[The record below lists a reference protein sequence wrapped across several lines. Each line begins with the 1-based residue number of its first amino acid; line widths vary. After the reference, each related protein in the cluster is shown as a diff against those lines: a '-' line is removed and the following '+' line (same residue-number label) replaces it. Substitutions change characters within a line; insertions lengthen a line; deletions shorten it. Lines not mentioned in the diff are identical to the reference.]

1 MKAIINLLKKPL
13 IEYNFFLS
21 MPRNM
26 RVLLVTNMVYAFVLP
41 VVDIFVS
48 AYIMRSSNDPNLVA
62 SYQMFL
68 YMGIP
73 FTFLINGF
81 LLNKFNISNLYSF
94 GMILSGIS
102 MLVMMSLDNMDLFGV
117 ALAGLIMGSSFGF
130 FWANRD
136 FLALITTKDDNR
148 NYYYGLETFFFTT
161 TSIIVPFAVGTF
173 LVSYQNFD
181 FLKNGDISS
190 AYRIVTYCVLAV
202 TILASMLIHKGKFM
216 NPKQKKFVYFK
227 FDKLWNKM
235 LFLAGLK
242 GLAQGFLVT
251 APAILVMRLLGDE
264 NSLGLIQ
271 SISGI
276 VTAIALYIL
285 GRIAKPKHRIAIF
298 TVGLLIFFIGSMANA
313 ALFSATGVMIF
324 VLCLVLFRPLH
335 DIAYFPIQMKVIDIL
350 VKKEKRSEFAYIFN
364 HEFGLFV
371 GRFFGLILFLLLS
384 NYVSIDFSLKY
395 SILIIAALQL
405 VSIPV
410 AKHITKVT
418 NTEEEIVEKDVIED
432 SPIVAST

>member
-1 MKAIINLLKKPL
+1 MKALFNFFKKPL

-62 SYQMFL
+62 TYQLFL
-68 YMGIP
+68 YIGIP

-94 GMILSGIS
+94 GMLLSGIS
-102 MLVMMSLDNMDLFGV
+102 MLIMMSLDNMDLFGV
-117 ALAGLIMGSSFGF
+117 AFAGLIMGSSFGF

-136 FLALITTKDDNR
+136 FLALVTTNDDNR

-161 TSIIVPFAVGTF
+161 TSIIVPFAVGSF
-173 LVSYQNFD
+173 LVSYQSFD
-181 FLKNGDISS
+181 WLRNGDISS
-190 AYRIVTYCVLAV
+190 AYRIVTYCVLAITV
-202 TILASMLIHKGKFM
+202 ISGLIIHKGKFT
-216 NPKQKKFVYFK
+216 NPSQKKFIYFK
-227 FDKLWNKM
+227 FDTLWTKM
-235 LFLAGLK
+235 LFLSGLK

-251 APAILVMRLLGDE
+251 APAILIMRLVGDE
-264 NSLGLIQ
+264 NSLGIVQ

-276 VTAIALYIL
+276 ITAIALYII
-285 GRIAKPKHRIAIF
+285 GRVAKPKHRIAIF
-298 TVGLLIFFIGSMANA
+298 TVGLFIFFIGSLANA
-313 ALFSATGVMIF
+313 MLFSATGVMIF

-350 VKKEKRSEFAYIFN
+350 SKKENRSEFAYIFN

-371 GRFFGLILFLLLS
+371 GRFLGLTLFIVLS
-384 NYVSIDFSLKY
+384 TYVSIDFSLKY

-405 VSIPV
+405 ISIPV
-410 AKHITKVT
+410 AKHITKKANEEKVVEIIK
-418 NTEEEIVEKDVIED
+418 TEDTPELE
-432 SPIVAST
+432 SA

>member
-1 MKAIINLLKKPL
+1 MKAFLKFIRKPL
-13 IEYNFFLS
+13 IEYDFFLS
-21 MPRNM
+21 MPYNM

-62 SYQMFL
+62 TYQLFL
-68 YMGIP
+68 YAGIP

-94 GMILSGIS
+94 GMLLSGIS
-102 MLVMMSLDNMDLFGV
+102 MLIMMSLDNMNLPGV
-117 ALAGLIMGSSFGF
+117 AFAGLIMGSSFGF

-136 FLALITTKDDNR
+136 FLALITTNDDNR

-173 LVSYQNFD
+173 LVSYQSFD
-181 FLKNGDISS
+181 WLKNGDISA

-202 TILASMLIHKGKFM
+202 TVISGIIIHKGKFS
-216 NPKQKKFVYFK
+216 NPSQKKFVYFK
-227 FDKLWNKM
+227 FDKLWSKM
-235 LFLAGLK
+235 LFLSGLK

-251 APAILVMRLLGDE
+251 APAILILRLVGDE
-264 NSLGLIQ
+264 NSLGIVQ

-276 VTAIALYIL
+276 VTAIALYII
-285 GRIAKPKHRIAIF
+285 GRVAKPKHRIAIF
-298 TVGLLIFFIGSMANA
+298 TIGLFIFFIGALANA
-313 ALFSATGVMIF
+313 TLFSATGVMIF

-350 VKKEKRSEFAYIFN
+350 SKKENRSEFAYIFN

-371 GRFFGLILFLLLS
+371 GRFLGLTLFIVLS
-384 NYVSIDFSLKY
+384 TYVSIDFSLKY
-395 SILIIAALQL
+395 SILIIAAVQL
-405 VSIPV
+405 ISIPV
-410 AKHITKVT
+410 AKNITKAADK
-418 NTEEEIVEKDVIED
+418 EIENEPNETAE
-432 SPIVAST
+432 SSTLESF

>member
-1 MKAIINLLKKPL
+1 MKSLLNILKKPL
-13 IEYNFFLS
+13 VEYNFFLS
-21 MPRNM
+21 MPHNM
-26 RVLLVTNMVYAFVLP
+26 RVLLITNMVYAFVLP

-62 SYQMFL
+62 TYQMFL
-68 YMGIP
+68 YTGIP
-73 FTFLINGF
+73 ITFLINGF

-94 GMILSGIS
+94 GMILSGVS
-102 MLVMMSLDNMDLFGV
+102 MLIMMSLDNMNLVGV
-117 ALAGLIMGSSFGF
+117 AIAGLIMGSSFGF

-173 LVSYQNFD
+173 LVSYQSFEW
-181 FLKNGDISS
+181 LQNGDIGT
-190 AYRIVTYCVLAV
+190 AYKIVTYCVLAI
-202 TILASMLIHKGKFM
+202 TILSSLIIHKGKFS
-216 NPKQKKFVYFK
+216 NPSQSKFVYFK

-264 NSLGLIQ
+264 NSLGVIQ

-285 GRIAKPKHRIAIF
+285 GRVAKPKHRIAIF
-298 TVGLLIFFIGSMANA
+298 TVGLIIFFIGSLANA
-313 ALFSATGVMIF
+313 LLFSATGVMIF

-335 DIAYFPIQMKVIDIL
+335 DIAYFPIQMKVIDLL
-350 VKKEKRSEFAYIFN
+350 VKKENRSEFAYIFN

-371 GRFFGLILFLLLS
+371 GRFLGLILFLVLS

-410 AKHITKVT
+410 AKHITKVA
-418 NTEEEIVEKDVIED
+418 NQRKEIELSAETDAANLLE
-432 SPIVAST
+432 SA

>member
-1 MKAIINLLKKPL
+1 MKSLLNILKKPL

-26 RVLLVTNMVYAFVLP
+26 RVLLITNMVYAFVLP

-62 SYQMFL
+62 TYQLFL
-68 YMGIP
+68 YTGIP
-73 FTFLINGF
+73 ITFLLNGF

-94 GMILSGIS
+94 GMILSGVS
-102 MLVMMSLDNMDLFGV
+102 MLIMMSLDNMNLVGV
-117 ALAGLIMGSSFGF
+117 AIAGLIMGSSFGF

-173 LVSYQNFD
+173 LVSYQSFEWLENS
-181 FLKNGDISS
+181 DIAT
-190 AYRIVTYCVLAV
+190 AYKMVTYCVLV
-202 TILASMLIHKGKFM
+202 ITILSSIIIHKGKFA
-216 NPKQKKFVYFK
+216 NPSKSKFVYFK

-264 NSLGLIQ
+264 NSLGVIQ

-285 GRIAKPKHRIAIF
+285 GRVAKPKHRIAIF
-298 TVGLLIFFIGSMANA
+298 TVGLLIFFIGSLSNA
-313 ALFSATGVMIF
+313 LLFSATGVMIF

-350 VKKEKRSEFAYIFN
+350 VKKENRSEFAYIFN

-371 GRFFGLILFLLLS
+371 GRFLGLMLFLVLS
-384 NYVSIDFSLKY
+384 NFVSIDFSLKY

-418 NTEEEIVEKDVIED
+418 NTSNKAALAGETDAI
-432 SPIVAST
+432 P